1 MHHVLP
7 DGLLKVQLAL
17 YASSHLIIHVLLK
30 LNEINLFL
38 FITIVL
44 HYRFMLGIMLGF
56 MLGYASNFYLI

>member
-1 MHHVLP
+1 M
-7 DGLLKVQLAL
+7 KVQLAL
-17 YASSHLIIHVLLK
+17 YASSHLIIYVLLK

-56 MLGYASNFYLI
+56 MLGYASNFHLICYA